1 MFNFILLHFFFR
13 IPGVITL
20 GNSPARGI
28 IKAEGLVNFQKQMTS
43 AMTAPCGREK
53 KKKTHPE
60 DYQSSCFRE
69 QAEHQLGSGI
79 NVPI

>member
-1 MFNFILLHFFFR
+1 MFNFTLLHFFFR

-43 AMTAPCGREK
+43 AMTAPWGEEK
-53 KKKTHPE
+53 KKKIPTPSRGLSIFMLQGT
-60 DYQSSCFRE
+60 D
-69 QAEHQLGSGI
+69 
-79 NVPI
+79 